1 MTSSHFLF
9 LPVPALAYT
18 GFWVHFKR
26 ASLEE
31 TRHSESLID
40 TCSKIIWTID
50 IYIYIFPIHISI
62 FPAIYS
68 FEVNYF
74 VFNSKLYFY

>member
-31 TRHSESLID
+31 TRHSESLIA

-50 IYIYIFPIHISI
+50 MYLYIHISHT
-62 FPAIYS
+62 
-68 FEVNYF
+68 
-74 VFNSKLYFY
+74 YFYISCNLLFLSELLCIQF